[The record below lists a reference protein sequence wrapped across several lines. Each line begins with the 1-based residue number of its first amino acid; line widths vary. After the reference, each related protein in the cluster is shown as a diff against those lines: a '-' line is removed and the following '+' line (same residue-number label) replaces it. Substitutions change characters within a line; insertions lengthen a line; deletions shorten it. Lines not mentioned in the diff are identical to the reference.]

1 MQVPSLKSVSESVS
15 LTLIPLSSL
24 LELEDVEELLDP
36 LLLGGICG
44 TN

>member
-1 MQVPSLKSVSESVS
+1 MQVPSLKSVSEF
-15 LTLIPLSSL
+15 
-24 LELEDVEELLDP
+24 EDVDELLDP